1 MCGKSQTGKSTMV
14 EVLLHSLRKHTRE
27 HDRDSQMA
35 YHHEH
40 INVLAVSSL
49 NQMFGTINDEASGS
63 GGGKQT
69 AFLFMY
75 FFSLT
80 SQKLSLLIVNSLKA
94 VQKLLY

>member
-1 MCGKSQTGKSTMV
+1 MVKISVYCDKFILDIFIGIVLCGKSQTGKSTMV
-14 EVLLHSLRKHTRE
+14 EVLLHALRKHTRE
-27 HDRDSQMA
+27 YDRDSQMA

-69 AFLFMY
+69 TK
-75 FFSLT
+75 SR
-80 SQKLSLLIVNSLKA
+80 
-94 VQKLLY
+94 